1 MTVGISADNSH
12 GRGTKIEISG
22 TNLMFRA
29 VDVETTTPTG
39 GKIAK
44 AAGFSGDQHA
54 QVLQWRHDGDLED
67 IRLHEE
73 ADLDK
78 GRRFIVAEASSTNR
92 FTIDD
97 EAYDWPDEDISGNVI
112 RKLGRIPPEKSI
124 YLERQDQP
132 DRQISD
138 EDVVPINGKGVE
150 EFKSRKASWQISVQ
164 GVMVTSSVPEISAAD
179 ALSQA
184 GFDDP
189 TAWIIIL
196 KVAGEPKRQIT
207 PSQIIDLRTAG
218 IEKIRLTPKEV
229 NNGEARQAPRREFS
243 LLTVDKKHLDAL
255 GVTWETFVVEEQRW
269 LLLHNYPL
277 PPGYQVETA
286 SLALLVPLVYPRAEI
301 DMFFL
306 CPALQ
311 RSSGQPIPATEH
323 HQMIAGRSYQRWSR
337 HRGASSPWNPQRDN
351 VVTHL
356 ALVESAIA
364 KEVEQ

>member
-1 MTVGISADNSH
+1 MTVGISADTSH

-22 TNLMFRA
+22 TNLVFLT
-29 VDVETTTPTG
+29 VDVETTSPTG

-44 AAGFSGDQHA
+44 AAGFSGDQYAH
-54 QVLQWRHDGDLED
+54 VLQWRHDGDLED

-97 EAYDWPDEDISGNVI
+97 EAYDWPGEEVSGAVI
-112 RKLGRIPPEKSI
+112 RQLGRIPPEKSI

-132 DRQISD
+132 DRQITD
-138 EDVVPINGKGVE
+138 EDVVPIKGKGVE

-164 GVMVTSSVPEISAAD
+164 GVLVTSVVPEISAAD

-189 TAWIIIL
+189 TVWIIIL
-196 KVAGEPKRQIT
+196 KVAGEPKRQIS
-207 PSQIIDLRTAG
+207 PSQIIDLRTGG

-229 NNGEARQAPRREFS
+229 NNGEARPPRREFT
-243 LLTVDKKHLDAL
+243 LLTVDETHLDGL
-255 GVTWETFVVEEQRW
+255 GVTWETVVVDEQRW
-269 LLLHNYPL
+269 LLLQNYPL
-277 PPGYQVETA
+277 PPGYQVDTA

-306 CPALQ
+306 HPPLQ
-311 RSSGQPIPATEH
+311 RGNGQPIPATEH

-356 ALVESAIA
+356 ALVESAIS
-364 KEVEQ
+364 KEVGQ